1 MAPRMMTTLKK
12 EQDQESLGRGK
23 SKGLEQFLL
32 QILQVLA
39 AMLVVVDIKI
49 LFNNQIQHLH

>member
-1 MAPRMMTTLKK
+1 MMTTSKK

-39 AMLVVVDIKI
+39 AMLGVVDIKI
-49 LFNNQIQHLH
+49 LFNNQIQHQH